1 MASQSAGGAGGPSEM
16 KEVSESHI
24 PSSNNYSTL
33 YSSFQGIAPMVIQQI
48 LNAPQDGVKIFN
60 FNYGIVKVVA
70 IVRNIE
76 VTSTRIIYKL
86 EDHTGRIDA
95 HLWLEEGSSDQQD
108 PLIKAGK
115 YVSIF
120 GSVRNQN
127 NSKAIMAFKITP
139 VNNPNIVNTHL
150 LEVLNTRYSAE
161 EFSRKS
167 NGLDTGATSAAG
179 NGFGENQ
186 VTAGGSDNC
195 GLTGKP
201 LQVYKLIKENRTEEG
216 ISLSELKLKL
226 GAKFTQHEIM

>member
-1 MASQSAGGAGGPSEM
+1 
-16 KEVSESHI
+16 
-24 PSSNNYSTL
+24 
-33 YSSFQGIAPMVIQQI
+33 MVIQQI
-48 LNAPQDGVKIFN
+48 LNAPAEGLKIFN
-60 FNYGIVKVVA
+60 FNYGIVKMVA
-70 IVRNIE
+70 ILRNIE

-95 HLWLEEGSSDQQD
+95 HLWLEEGSSEQQD
-108 PLIKAGK
+108 PLIKTGK

-120 GSVRNQN
+120 GSVRSQA
-127 NSKAIMAFKITP
+127 NSKVIMVFKITP

-167 NGLDTGATSAAG
+167 NGLDAG
-179 NGFGENQ
+179 TTAVSGNVYGDNQ

-201 LQVYKLIKENRTEEG
+201 LQVYKLVKENRTEEG
-216 ISLSELKLKL
+216 ISLSDLKQKL
-226 GAKFTQHEIM
+226 GAKFTQQEIM